1 MRKKNKFFF
10 ALLGPTASGKSRLA
24 ISLFQKFHSAIV
36 NCDSQQVYADLSIGT
51 AQPTEEKKILPHHLY
66 GFLGLGE
73 QYSAGAYEIDA
84 DQCLQNLE
92 QNDVLPVVVGGS
104 GFYLKTLIYGLDDL
118 PKKNETLRADFQE
131 RIEQEGLKSV
141 YQELQS
147 IDKDYAD
154 LISENDS
161 VRIIRALEIYK
172 LSGMKLSVLRQQ
184 KKKTK
189 YDVVLI
195 GLDVNRE
202 KLYERINNRVLTML
216 ESGWIE
222 ETKKVL
228 EKNYRDWLYNF
239 PGIGYRYIIQHLEGD
254 VSYVDMVK
262 LIQRDTRRYA
272 KRQYTWFRKMENVH
286 WFSYNDEKDKKKIED
301 FVDQLMLSGD

>member
-1 MRKKNKFFF
+1 MRTKNKVFF

-24 ISLFQKFHSAIV
+24 ISLFQKFNSAIV

-51 AQPTEEKKILPHHLY
+51 AQPTEEKKILPHYLY

-73 QYSAGAYEIDA
+73 QFSAGAYEIEA
-84 DQCLQNLE
+84 DKCLQKLQ
-92 QNDVLPVVVGGS
+92 QNAVLPVVVGGS

-118 PKKNETLRADFQE
+118 PEKNKTLRTELQK
-131 RIEQEGLKSV
+131 RIEQNGLKSL
-141 YQELQS
+141 YKELQS
-147 IDKDYAD
+147 IDKDYSD

-184 KKKTK
+184 KKKPK

-195 GLDVNRE
+195 GLDVDRE

-216 ESGWIE
+216 QSGWIE
-222 ETKKVL
+222 ETQKVL
-228 EKNYRDWLYNF
+228 ERDYRDWLYNF
-239 PGIGYRYIIQHLEGD
+239 PGIGYRYIIQYLEGD
-254 VSYVDMVK
+254 VNYENMVE

-286 WFSYNDEKDKKKIED
+286 WFSYNEEKDKKQIED
-301 FVDQLMLSGD
+301 FINKLML